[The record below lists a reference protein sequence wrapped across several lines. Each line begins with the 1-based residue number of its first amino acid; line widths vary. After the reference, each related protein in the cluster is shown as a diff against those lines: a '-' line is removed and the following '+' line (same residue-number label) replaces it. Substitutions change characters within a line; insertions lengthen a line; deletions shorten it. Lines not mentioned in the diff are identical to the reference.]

1 MISPLWV
8 KLIGSM
14 YGIFTYLVGGFNP
27 FEKYSSNW
35 VHLPQNEGENKNI
48 FESTNR
54 LPTGMSMVLSN
65 WVITPI

>member
-35 VHLPQNEGENKNI
+35 VHLPQIRVKMKI
-48 FESTNR
+48 YSKP
-54 LPTGMSMVLSN
+54 PTDYLLGCPWYLVTGL
-65 WVITPI
+65 